1 MTQTQPASAGSAKA
15 LPATGGPSSLS
26 PSTAADPGKNRRGLK
41 FKLALVVLTFAA
53 ATGIYFAHFS
63 DNRPIVSVERVAPA
77 PTDRVLIVSGRT
89 RSELEADL
97 RTAVS
102 GTVAT
107 AVAREGARIKA
118 DQVLIELDAEP
129 AQLNVRE
136 AQAALDSAVVS
147 RQRAQE
153 DFDRARALGT
163 AISQVER
170 TRAAEALAAAKLE
183 VQRLSAA
190 LERAKIALSDYR
202 IVAPF
207 SGTLLDRLVEPGEF
221 TQAGSVVLRIAD
233 LSHLYAEIEVDED
246 YSASLQAGQKALIRL
261 AGRDD
266 TLPGR
271 VSLIEPEV
279 NTTTGAVPVRIAFD
293 QIPIAPTGLTAIV
306 NVVTASSEAALTV
319 PRTALVARAGPA
331 VFKLRDGKAV
341 LTPIKIV
348 DWPAD
353 RVEVKEGLR
362 AGDLIILNPEKI
374 TDGEAVKTTSQSAGK
389 GP

>member
-15 LPATGGPSSLS
+15 LPATGGTSSLS

-118 DQVLIELDAEP
+118 DQVLIELDAER
-129 AQLNVRE
+129 AQLSVRE

-153 DFDRARALGT
+153 DFDRARTLGT

-233 LSHLYAEIEVDED
+233 LSRLYTEIEVDED
-246 YSASLQAGQKALIRL
+246 YSASIQAGQKVLIRL

-306 NVVTASSEAALTV
+306 NVVIASSEAALTV

-362 AGDLIILNPEKI
+362 AGDLIILNPEKV
-374 TDGEAVKTTSQSAGK
+374 TDGEVVKTTPQSAGK